1 MLKFQYYNPI
11 KFIYGEDAFEQIAK
25 ICINHKVLLVYG
37 GGSIKSNGVYDKIT
51 ELLNNSG
58 IPYLDYG
65 NQTTATY
72 QGILDGITL
81 VKKEGID
88 AIIEIGGAS
97 AMDTGKAIAFGAVHD
112 NLEDYIEGRLES
124 DDKHLLNIIIP
135 TYPSTGS
142 EGNHVCDIMEYKGG
156 GTELFGAWPDYCL
169 LDPSVT
175 NSLDQRNTAY
185 SILVCFIQAS
195 GWYVGTHNN
204 DISRGFAKTIL
215 KVLLDSYDKITENPE
230 DEQARGNIMWASCV
244 NAMGIFHSGMDEF
257 YAWTLYS
264 VGYIPRVL
272 HNVSYREALVAAFPN
287 WLKGISK
294 YHMED
299 IKLFFTE
306 IFGIDSTLDDETI
319 IETGCNRIKKM
330 MKDSGVTD
338 NLSKYGECPSKEYVE
353 SALIKE
359 DFGEF
364 TLDELHAMV
373 AECYL

>member
-1 MLKFQYYNPI
+1 MLKFEYYNPI
-11 KFIYGEDAFEQIAK
+11 KFIYGEDAFQQIPK
-25 ICINHKVLLVYG
+25 ICKNHKVLLVYG

-51 ELLNNSG
+51 KLLDDST
-58 IPYLDYG
+58 IPYIDYG
-65 NQTTATY
+65 NQTTAAY
-72 QGILDGITL
+72 QDILDGITL
-81 VKKEGID
+81 VKQEGID
-88 AIIEIGGAS
+88 AVIEIGGAC

-112 NLEDYIEGRLES
+112 NLEDYIEGKLES
-124 DDKHLLNIIIP
+124 DENHLLNIIIP

-175 NSLDQRNTAY
+175 MSLNQRDTVY

-195 GWYVGTHNN
+195 NWYVGNYHN
-204 DISRGFAKTIL
+204 DIARGFAKTIL
-215 KVLLDSYDKITENPE
+215 KVLLDSYDKLTDNPE
-230 DEQARGNIMWASCV
+230 DERARGNIMWASCV
-244 NAMGIFHSGMDEF
+244 NAMGVFHSGLDEF

-264 VGYIPRVL
+264 VGYIPRVW
-272 HNVSYREALVAAFPN
+272 HNVSYREALVVAYPN

-306 IFGIDSTLDDETI
+306 IFGIDSILDDKTI
-319 IETGCNRIKKM
+319 IEIGCSQIKQM
-330 MKDSGVTD
+330 MKNSGVTD
-338 NLSKYGECPSKEYVE
+338 NLSEYGECPSKEYIVRE
-353 SALIKE
+353 LSQE

-364 TLDELHAMV
+364 TVDEMHEMV
-373 AECYL
+373 AACYL